1 MPQEQMP
8 FQNPLGGEQMMR
20 GLSICLICTL
30 LIFLRTVKADEKK
43 TDANGGNNSSA
54 AEVSDLKKMEHP
66 FTFFLDTATS
76 SLNGRY
82 LWQNPEK
89 SPAKFGIDLG
99 GAAVNGIQS
108 IWGGEDNTS
117 EYTANIFMAFPIN
130 RNANEAAPVPNPKMV
145 VELGISRSN
154 YTFLEDTMSDGM
166 SDKTRT
172 QTQTSP
178 SMFLYYSRNLRNDV
192 HAGVSIGYTKLNNY
206 ATLPIRQLV
215 ESRANAS
222 TDSENTTEG
231 STNSVILKDK
241 ELTAREGDYEEFDA
255 LQTSFDLLFIPEL
268 EQYKIAFN
276 LFFNYTFRGNN
287 DHLFEPGFGIFSL
300 IERKSPDTQNKDSN
314 PRKEKNPKASDEVAP
329 NSRNDNA
336 VSVPFPTNILM
347 LERTNAPW
355 QIAYGVIGQW
365 KDDLDEFRFGIVA
378 GYNF

>member
-1 MPQEQMP
+1 
-8 FQNPLGGEQMMR
+8 MMR
-20 GLSICLICTL
+20 CLSICLIFTL
-30 LIFLRTVKADEKK
+30 LIFLRTVETQENN
-43 TDANGGNNSSA
+43 TDADRGNNSSA
-54 AEVSDLKKMEHP
+54 AEVSNPKKMEDP
-66 FTFFLDTATS
+66 FAFFLNTSTS
-76 SLNGRY
+76 SLNGTY

-99 GAAVNGIQS
+99 GTAVNGIQS

-130 RNANEAAPVPNPKMV
+130 RNADEAAPVPNPQMV

-154 YTFLEDTMSDGM
+154 YTFLEDTMSNGM

-192 HAGVSIGYTKLNNY
+192 LAGVSIGYTKLNNY

-222 TDSENTTEG
+222 TDSDNATEG
-231 STNSVILKDK
+231 STSSVILKDK
-241 ELTAREGDYEEFDA
+241 ELTAREGNYEEFDA

-276 LFFNYTFRGNN
+276 LFFRYTFRGNN

-300 IERKSPDTQNKDSN
+300 IERKPPDTQNKNNS
-314 PRKEKNPKASDEVAP
+314 PLTGEERKASGEAAS
-329 NSRNDNA
+329 NSRNANA
-336 VSVPFPTNILM
+336 VSVRFPTNILM
-347 LERTNAPW
+347 LERANAPW
-355 QIAYGVIGQW
+355 QITYGVIGQW
-365 KDDLDEFRFGIVA
+365 KDDLNEFRFGIVA

>member
-1 MPQEQMP
+1 
-8 FQNPLGGEQMMR
+8 MMR
-20 GLSICLICTL
+20 CLSICLICTL
-30 LIFLRTVKADEKK
+30 LICLRTVEAQANNADA
-43 TDANGGNNSSA
+43 DQQPNQLLGS
-54 AEVSDLKKMEHP
+54 VSDLKKMEDP
-66 FTFFLDTATS
+66 FTFFLNTSTS
-76 SLNGRY
+76 SLNGTY
-82 LWQNPEK
+82 LWENPEK
-89 SPAKFGIDLG
+89 SPVKFGIDLG
-99 GAAVNGIQS
+99 GTAVNGIQN

-130 RNANEAAPVPNPKMV
+130 RNANEAAPVPNPQMV
-145 VELGISRSN
+145 VELGMRRGN
-154 YTFLEDTMSDGM
+154 YTFLEDTMSDEM

-192 HAGVSIGYTKLNNY
+192 LAGVSIGYRKLNNY
-206 ATLPIRQLV
+206 ATLPIREIV

-222 TDSENTTEG
+222 TDSESTPEG
-231 STNSVILKDK
+231 AISSVILK

-276 LFFNYTFRGNN
+276 LFLHYTFPGNN

-300 IERKSPDTQNKDSN
+300 IEITPPDTHNENNTPTGENQN
-314 PRKEKNPKASDEVAP
+314 ASGEAAP

-336 VSVPFPTNILM
+336 VSVPFPTNISM
-347 LERTNAPW
+347 LQRANAPW
-355 QIAYGVIGQW
+355 KITYGVIGQW
-365 KDDLDEFRFGIVA
+365 KEDIDEFRLGIVA